1 MSVGRCVIP
10 DYMEAGKGRPLI
22 FIPGMEGAKEFW
34 RPQVE
39 GLSDAYRTITTSL
52 PVWKPS
58 MSSTISD
65 CAASVVALMDELGLE
80 KAVVVGESLGGM
92 VTQELALYHPQRL
105 SGIVLCNTMDRPRR
119 GGFGL
124 NIFTLASFVHQF
136 AFLPFLSM
144 DQRRSL
150 LRWVGR
156 RRGFVLDPSP
166 GNSELVD
173 YIIDYG
179 LACGAA
185 AYLDRIIAGVKVSYT
200 AKLRDISVPALV
212 LRGEEDRLVGAETVV
227 ELAGRIPHAD
237 LVIIDGGGHCCTYT
251 RPEASNAAIR
261 DWLRGIGYY
270 GVPPSRQEANPY
282 IGIT

>member
-10 DYMEAGKGRPLI
+10 DYMQAGKGKPLI

-34 RPQVE
+34 QPQVE
-39 GLSDAYRTITTSL
+39 GLSDAYRTIATSL

-58 MSSTISD
+58 MSSSVSD
-65 CAASVVALMDELGLE
+65 CAGCILALMDELGLE
-80 KAVVVGESLGGM
+80 KAVVVGESFGGM

-105 SGIVLCNTMDRPRR
+105 SGIILCNTMDRPRR

-124 NIFTLASFVHQF
+124 NVFTLASFVSQLS
-136 AFLPFLSM
+136 FLPFLPM

-150 LRWVGR
+150 LRWVGK
-156 RRGFVLDPSP
+156 RRGAVMDPSP
-166 GNSELVD
+166 GNADLVE
-173 YIIDYG
+173 YIIRYG
-179 LACGAA
+179 IACGAA
-185 AYLDRIIAGVKVSYT
+185 AYLDRIVAGAKVSYT

-212 LRGEEDRLVGAETVV
+212 LRGEEDRLVGAEAVMQ
-227 ELAGRIPHAD
+227 LAGRIPRSD
-237 LVIIDGGGHCCTYT
+237 LVIIEGGGHCCTYT

-261 DWLRGIGYY
+261 DWLKGIGYY

>member
-1 MSVGRCVIP
+1 MSVGRCIIP

-34 RPQVE
+34 RPQLE
-39 GLSDAYRTITTSL
+39 GLSDAYRTIATSL
-52 PVWKPS
+52 PVWSPS
-58 MSSTISD
+58 ISSTVSD
-65 CAASVVALMDELGLE
+65 CAACVIALMDELRLD
-80 KAVVVGESLGGM
+80 KAVVVGESFGGM

-124 NIFTLASFVHQF
+124 NVFTLATFVHQF

-166 GNSELVD
+166 GNTDLVD

-179 LACGAA
+179 LACGPA
-185 AYLDRIIAGVKVSYT
+185 AYLDRIIAGAKVSYT
-200 AKLRDISVPALV
+200 AKLRDINVPALV
-212 LRGEEDRLVGAETVV
+212 LRGEEDRLIGAETIV

-237 LVIIDGGGHCCTYT
+237 LVIVDGGGHCCTHT

-261 DWLRGIGYY
+261 DWLKGIGYY
-270 GVPPSRQEANPY
+270 GVPPSRLEANPY